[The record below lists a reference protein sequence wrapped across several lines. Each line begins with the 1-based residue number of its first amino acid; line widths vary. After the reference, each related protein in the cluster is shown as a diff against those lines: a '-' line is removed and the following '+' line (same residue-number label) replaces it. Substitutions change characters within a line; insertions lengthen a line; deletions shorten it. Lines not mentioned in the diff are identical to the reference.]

1 MTTQLATLLV
11 VVTALA
17 AHART
22 FADDHDQHS
31 DAQSPTPAAHADH
44 ASMDHGA
51 TDHATMDPSGVDHA
65 SMGHDQMDHSASD
78 TTGVPREPIP
88 PLTDADRA
96 AAFPELH
103 EHASHAPGAVGLV
116 QLERLETWDGGDGT
130 GLLWDARGW
139 FGGDLDKLWVRTEG
153 ERVDDSTE
161 AADVELL
168 YGRAVSPWWELL
180 AGVRHDF
187 DPGASQSWA
196 AIGITGL
203 APQKFEI
210 EATAYVGDSGRTA
223 LRLEAEYELL
233 LTNRLIAQPLL
244 ELNLLGKDDPDRGLG
259 SGLTVAE
266 IGIRLRYEVT
276 RQFAPYVGVVYER
289 AYGDTADF
297 RRSDGADVDD
307 TRVVA
312 GVRAWF

>member
-1 MTTQLATLLV
+1 MNTQFATLLV

-17 AHART
+17 LHARA
-22 FADDHDQHS
+22 FAEDYDQHS
-31 DAQSPTPAAHADH
+31 DTRSQTPAGQADH
-44 ASMDHGA
+44 VSMDYGIA
-51 TDHATMDPSGVDHA
+51 DQATMDHSGVDHA
-65 SMGHDQMDHSASD
+65 SMRHDQMDSTSD
-78 TTGVPREPIP
+78 TTGLPREPIP

-103 EHASHAPGAVGLV
+103 EHASHAPGVVGLV
-116 QLERLETWDGGDGT
+116 QLDRLETWDGGDGT

-168 YGRAVSPWWELL
+168 YGRAISPWWELL

-187 DPGASQSWA
+187 DRGASQSWT
-196 AIGITGL
+196 AIGITGV

-210 EATAYVGDSGRTA
+210 VATAYVGDSGRTA

-244 ELNLLGKDDPDRGLG
+244 ELNLLGKEDADRGLG

-289 AYGDTADF
+289 AYGETADF
-297 RRSDGADVDD
+297 RRSDGEDVDD